1 MVDHEVLVRILVVV
15 LEVEA
20 LLLDKGGVLRRTVV
34 VVEVLLRVVV
44 VVEEQVLGVLVAKEH
59 VRVVVV
65 EVLKTLKCMVVVSE
79 GGQDLGAVAA
89 ASVNSGDTR
98 EEEIWTVYRSDR
110 SPIVDQLYDIVPTL
124 KSISVCLNSL
134 RVVYLKYK
142 VHIEI

>member
-1 MVDHEVLVRILVVV
+1 MVV
-15 LEVEA
+15 LDDACEWV
-20 LLLDKGGVLRRTVV
+20 GVL
-34 VVEVLLRVVV
+34 
-44 VVEEQVLGVLVAKEH
+44 
-59 VRVVVV
+59 
-65 EVLKTLKCMVVVSE
+65 
-79 GGQDLGAVAA
+79 GGTMC
-89 ASVNSGDTR
+89 VNSGDTR

>member
-1 MVDHEVLVRILVVV
+1 MVDHEVLVRMMVVV

-20 LLLDKGGVLRRTVV
+20 LLLDKEGVLRRTVV
-34 VVEVLLRVVV
+34 VVKVLLRLVV

-98 EEEIWTVYRSDR
+98 EEEIWTAYRSDA
-110 SPIVDQLYDIVPTL
+110 
-124 KSISVCLNSL
+124 
-134 RVVYLKYK
+134 
-142 VHIEI
+142 